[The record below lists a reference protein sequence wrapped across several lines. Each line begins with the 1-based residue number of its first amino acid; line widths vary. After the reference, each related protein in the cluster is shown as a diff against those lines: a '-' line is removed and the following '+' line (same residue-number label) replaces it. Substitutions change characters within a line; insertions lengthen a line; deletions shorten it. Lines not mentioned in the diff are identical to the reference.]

1 MFICSTELFIYP
13 YFNFCPWV
21 KILASNMNKTSIF
34 ELSVWTN
41 DKSEGA
47 KQEVAPLTLKH
58 NKQRKCAST
67 AMDDSLLLERLPN
80 WSSRRIDIL
89 WLPAI
94 WGVGNERDCFKIKT
108 HVVSRIV
115 SGFEFPPCSI
125 DQISRSQAKQCPEL
139 TMRKSKSNYD
149 FFDKMETN
157 VRQWEEYKKL
167 NLQLEVLLEG
177 MI

>member
-1 MFICSTELFIYP
+1 
-13 YFNFCPWV
+13 
-21 KILASNMNKTSIF
+21 MNKTSIL

-47 KQEVAPLTLKH
+47 KQEDAPLTLKH

-94 WGVGNERDCFKIKT
+94 
-108 HVVSRIV
+108 
-115 SGFEFPPCSI
+115 
-125 DQISRSQAKQCPEL
+125 
-139 TMRKSKSNYD
+139 
-149 FFDKMETN
+149 
-157 VRQWEEYKKL
+157 
-167 NLQLEVLLEG
+167 
-177 MI
+177 